1 MPPHL
6 RHPIRDPDPSPETP
20 GLLDRSVVLVGLMGA
35 GKTAVG
41 RRLAKRLS
49 LPFADADQEI
59 EQAAGCSVKDIFS
72 VWGEPAFRD
81 CERRVI
87 RRLLSQAPL
96 VLSTGGGAFIDPQTR
111 ALVLE
116 RGIAVWLRANL
127 EVLLSRTARR
137 NTRPLLNEGNP
148 RRILSELMAKRH
160 PIYAHAHIVVDTTEC
175 SVDHTTD
182 RVERALEPYL
192 RSPVDIPAD

>member
-87 RRLLSQAPL
+87 RRLLSQAPPAQSAVD
-96 VLSTGGGAFIDPQTR
+96 VLN
-111 ALVLE
+111 
-116 RGIAVWLRANL
+116 GIAYDIATQRLFVTGKLW
-127 EVLLSRTARR
+127 
-137 NTRPLLNEGNP
+137 
-148 RRILSELMAKRH
+148 
-160 PIYAHAHIVVDTTEC
+160 
-175 SVDHTTD
+175 
-182 RVERALEPYL
+182 PYVFEIRL
-192 RSPVDIPAD
+192 IEQS